1 MRVRAMA
8 PDQIWRDT
16 MTILA
21 DYPAVTVVAAHDGY
35 DIQLDND
42 KGYARTSNIEFML
55 RGFPKDK
62 YEYIR
67 SFTIG
72 SDDET
77 GVWAFGNG
85 AMLTSEKRAK
95 KIAIG
100 IELGQT
106 IRVEGRD
113 YVEAAPNKNIKL
125 TPA

>member
-1 MRVRAMA
+1 
-8 PDQIWRDT
+8 

-21 DYPAVTVVAAHDGY
+21 NHPAVMVVAAHDGY

-42 KGYARTSNIEFML
+42 KGYARTSKIEFIL

-77 GVWAFGNG
+77 GVWAYGNG
-85 AMLTSEKRAK
+85 ATLTSGKKAK

-106 IRVEGRD
+106 IRVEGKD
-113 YVEAAPNKNIKL
+113 YVVEAAPNNNIKL